1 MDNENG
7 YDLTEINEDFKDK
20 KTNNANFT
28 YTLLSKGNF
37 SEVYLYKKKN
47 RKEGQEG
54 KEGKTYAL
62 KIINKEKISSYQSN
76 QQIITEVTIQKSIH
90 YPGIV
95 EIKDSFENFEF
106 VFILFEYCQNDTLEQ
121 LINKERDPKKLTEK
135 ETQCYMLQ
143 LIISLNYLHKNNIIH
158 RNLDISNLLLD
169 KDMKLKIGSFRLAY
183 QLKNNTDKCNMKYE
197 KLYIAPEVLKE
208 NGYSFEVDIWSLGI
222 IMFQLLTGKYP
233 FIEGYEKNSNVN
245 VDKISSSEM
254 SKAAKDLI
262 NQLLVIDPLKRP
274 TLNQIIY
281 HDFFNREGIPKYF
294 SVSTLKQPP
303 EDFSKEILDKDVIF
317 TDLKSII
324 KPDIGP
330 ITYDSFQN
338 LNEIKKNNVKDID
351 IYIKLYYDY
360 NSKFGIGYLLN
371 NGLVGVNYRDQT
383 KMIFNPKNGDFKY
396 IDKNEEENNYNNH
409 HFPEEL
415 NNKFNI
421 LKRFEQYFN
430 DICKAEEKKEKN
442 KKLNPEIEENKN
454 ETKEVIGLKQLEEK
468 EENRFIYVINILID
482 DKFIFF
488 KLSNQTHHIFFS
500 DKIQLIMSTE
510 VLTYIDKNKNKCNIL
525 LENINDN
532 PIRELKIRYNYI
544 IYKYIN
550 SIENNL
556 NKKLEKIK
564 KEQENRKDNKE

>member
-1 MDNENG
+1 
-7 YDLTEINEDFKDK
+7 
-20 KTNNANFT
+20 
-28 YTLLSKGNF
+28 
-37 SEVYLYKKKN
+37 
-47 RKEGQEG
+47 
-54 KEGKTYAL
+54 
-62 KIINKEKISSYQSN
+62 
-76 QQIITEVTIQKSIH
+76 
-90 YPGIV
+90 
-95 EIKDSFENFEF
+95 
-106 VFILFEYCQNDTLEQ
+106 
-121 LINKERDPKKLTEK
+121 
-135 ETQCYMLQ
+135 MLQ

-245 VDKISSSEM
+245 VEKISSSEM
-254 SKAAKDLI
+254 SKAAKDLM

-294 SVSTLKQPP
+294 PVSTFKQPP
-303 EDFSKEILDKDVIF
+303 EDFPEDILDKDVIF

-324 KPDIGP
+324 KPAIGP
-330 ITYDSFQN
+330 ITYDSFKN

-371 NGLVGVNYRDQT
+371 NGLVGVYYRDQT

-396 IDKNEEENNYNNH
+396 IDKNEENNYNNNH
-409 HFPEEL
+409 HIPEEL
-415 NNKFNI
+415 KNKFNI

-430 DICKAEEKKEKN
+430 EICKAKEKKEKN
-442 KKLNPEIEENKN
+442 KKLNPEIEANKK
-454 ETKEVIGLKQLEEK
+454 ETKEVIDSKQIEEK
-468 EENRFIYVINILID
+468 
-482 DKFIFF
+482 
-488 KLSNQTHHIFFS
+488 
-500 DKIQLIMSTE
+500 
-510 VLTYIDKNKNKCNIL
+510 
-525 LENINDN
+525 
-532 PIRELKIRYNYI
+532 
-544 IYKYIN
+544 
-550 SIENNL
+550 
-556 NKKLEKIK
+556 
-564 KEQENRKDNKE
+564 

>member
-20 KTNNANFT
+20 KTNNAKFT

-47 RKEGQEG
+47 RKEGKEG
-54 KEGKTYAL
+54 KEGKKYAL
-62 KIINKEKISSYQSN
+62 KKINKEKISSYQSN

-95 EIKDSFENFEF
+95 EIKDSFENSEF

-245 VDKISSSEM
+245 VEKISSSEM

-303 EDFSKEILDKDVIF
+303 EDFSEEILDKDVIF

-415 NNKFNI
+415 KNKFNI

-454 ETKEVIGLKQLEEK
+454 ETKEVIDLKQIEEK
-468 EENRFIYVINILID
+468 EENRFIYVINLLID

-488 KLSNQTHHIFFS
+488 KLSNQTQHIFFS
-500 DKIQLIMSTE
+500 DKIQIIMSTE

>member
-20 KTNNANFT
+20 KTNNAKFT

-47 RKEGQEG
+47 RKEGKEG
-54 KEGKTYAL
+54 KEGKKYAL
-62 KIINKEKISSYQSN
+62 KKINKEKISSYQSN

-95 EIKDSFENFEF
+95 EIKDSFENSEF

-415 NNKFNI
+415 KNKFNI

-454 ETKEVIGLKQLEEK
+454 ETKEVIDLKQIEEK
-468 EENRFIYVINILID
+468 EENRFIYVINLLID

-488 KLSNQTHHIFFS
+488 KLSNQTQHIFFS
-500 DKIQLIMSTE
+500 DKIQIIMSTE